1 MKKPIKRGAWIG
13 KKNVSVSSRRYLDRQ
28 ESDHF
33 VTAARKQGY
42 RSRAVFKLL
51 EADDKFKLLKAGQ
64 QIIDLGA
71 APGSWSQVVA
81 QRVLPGGQVYAL
93 DKLPVDPME
102 GMTFLKGDFTDDEV
116 YEEFL
121 AMCPKG
127 VDGVLSD
134 IAPETS
140 GHAGQDHLKI
150 MGLAEMALDFALKTM
165 RPGAWFYC
173 KLFQGG
179 EEAQFRDE
187 LRQHFQTVRF
197 FKPESSRKD
206 SKEIFIFAQNYQPK

>member
-1 MKKPIKRGAWIG
+1 MKKPQKKGAWIG
-13 KKNVSVSSRRYLDRQ
+13 KRNVDISSRRYLDRQ
-28 ESDHF
+28 DSDPY

-51 EADDKFKLLKAGQ
+51 EADEKFNLLKPGQ

-71 APGSWSQVVA
+71 APGSWCQVVA
-81 QRVLPGGQVYAL
+81 QKVLPGGQVYAL

-102 GMTFLKGDFTDDEV
+102 GMTFLRGDFTKDEV

-121 AMCPKG
+121 ALCPKG
-127 VDGVLSD
+127 VDGFLSD

-140 GHAGQDHLKI
+140 GHAGQDHLRI
-150 MGLAEMALDFALKTM
+150 MMLAEMALDFALKTM

-179 EEAQFRDE
+179 EEVQFRDTLKE
-187 LRQHFQTVRF
+187 HFQTVRF